1 MFYQGGRAMQIIRM
15 RVGDTLELK
24 KPHPCGDNRFT
35 VLRIGMDFKLRCDGC
50 GHEIMAPRS
59 KIEKR
64 IKNIITEE

>member
-1 MFYQGGRAMQIIRM
+1 MDIK
-15 RVGDTLELK
+15 VGDKLIMK
-24 KPHPCGDNRFT
+24 KPHPCGENRLT